1 MAFTGRSEEV
11 ERLTS
16 SVLTSF
22 EGRTALVVV
31 TGEPGIGKSTLVE
44 KTLERIECT
53 VARGSCLPEGGLEYA
68 PFAEA
73 LREIGLERTIR
84 FSPDP
89 DLQALLVTDSSG
101 ILLAWAGREMTVDPD
116 IFTSMLSAVGMF
128 VADSL
133 APVSEGGEYLRE
145 LKYGDYTLF
154 ITAGSAFTLV
164 AIMKGYASEYLVADL
179 DDLLNRIEDSYSH
192 ILEAWNGDMDKMKG
206 VQSLLER
213 FIEESGERTYSL
225 DQKHRAEWI
234 HTNVMRGLERHLRG
248 ERGPLAVVLEDIH
261 WMDEASVALLHHL
274 LRGLRDLPVCFL
286 ATARSDELPR
296 NRAVMELLNHLKREG
311 AVETLHLGP
320 LSVEN
325 TRIIMEEILGREVD
339 PETVELVHGRTEG
352 VPLYV
357 EEMARLLS
365 RMPSGADLDMI
376 PPTMEGVV
384 LRRLEFV
391 DDRELLEFCAVCGY
405 EIDVQAVAEVMGMRR
420 LGVLRALRKVA
431 EETGLVEMRREGVRF
446 HHRFERDVIYSSI
459 PPPLREEYEVVFGE
473 YYEEGGDFYRA
484 AVHYHRGGDAGRARE
499 CALRAASALEEEF
512 AYPSALQMYRMA
524 ADLSEGEERA
534 RLLTRAGRLCMV
546 IGRWDEAHGM
556 FREALKTVE
565 SADALVGL
573 GNLLLREGRTEEAAD
588 AFRRALSAHSFSE
601 RERIRAK
608 YGLAVCSVRMGDVE
622 EAERLMEEY
631 LEEVRERGW
640 KRAVAEALMGMG
652 GLRWY
657 AGDLEGARKHYEEA
671 LNISEGGKMLDLVAE
686 INHNLCV
693 VLGRMGLYDEAV
705 KRGERS
711 VEIKEK
717 IGAISEI
724 GTTHNSMGR
733 IHFTRG
739 RMTEAEEHYRKALEY
754 ARKVGDARLE
764 GISLSNLGILYYYLG
779 RFEDALEHLRDALAP
794 LTRTGDRFAETEARL
809 YIATILGIRGDLDGA
824 SEEVGTV
831 ERFLMDLRRD
841 DLETWFAIVST
852 FIAAR
857 RKGDYGHLLYMAD
870 YFKREGK
877 FLYAG
882 ITYHLHHIATGD
894 QTSRERAVEMYE
906 RDEFLA
912 PIGILRAR

>member
-1 MAFTGRSEEV
+1 MAFTGRSAEV
-11 ERLTS
+11 ERLASAVLS
-16 SVLTSF
+16 SFQGETGLVL
-22 EGRTALVVV
+22 V

-44 KTLERIECT
+44 RTLERIDCT

-73 LREIGLERTIR
+73 LREIDLERTIR
-84 FSPDP
+84 YSPDP

-133 APVSEGGEYLRE
+133 APVSTGGEYLRE

-154 ITAGSAFTLV
+154 ITAGEGFTLV
-164 AIMKGYASEYLVADL
+164 AIMKGHASEYLVTDL
-179 DDLLNRIEDSYSH
+179 EDLLSRIEDTHSH
-192 ILEAWNGDMDKMKG
+192 VLEAWNGDMDKMKG
-206 VQSLLER
+206 VESMLER

-234 HTNVMRGLERHLRG
+234 HTNVMRGLERYLRG
-248 ERGPLAVVLEDIH
+248 GRPLAVVLEDIH

-274 LRGLRDLPVCFL
+274 IRGLRSLPVCFV

-296 NRAVMELLNHLKREG
+296 NAAVMQLLNHLKREE

-320 LSVEN
+320 LSADS
-325 TRIIMEEILGREVD
+325 TRAILEEILDGGVD
-339 PETVELVHGRTEG
+339 PAIVDLVHGRAEG

-365 RMPSGADLDMI
+365 RMPPGESPDMI

-391 DDRELLEFCAVCGY
+391 ENRELLEVCSVCGY

-431 EETGLVEMRREGVRF
+431 EETGLVEMHREGVRF
-446 HHRFERDVIYSSI
+446 HHRFERDVVYGSI

-473 YYEEGGDFYRA
+473 YYEEKGDFYRA
-484 AVHYHRGGDAGRARE
+484 AIHYHKGGDAERARE
-499 CALRAASALEEEF
+499 CALRAASALEGEF
-512 AYPSALQMYRMA
+512 AYPSALHMYRMA

-534 RLLTRAGRLCMV
+534 RLLARAGRLCMV
-546 IGRWDEAHGM
+546 IGRWDEAHEM
-556 FREALKTVE
+556 FQEALKMGE

-573 GNLLLREGRTEEAAD
+573 GNLLLREGRTEEAAE
-588 AFRRALSAHSFSE
+588 AFRGALSAPSFSE
-601 RERIRAK
+601 SEKIRAK

-622 EAERLMEEY
+622 GAERLMEEY
-631 LEEVRERGW
+631 LEEVSGRGW

-657 AGDLEGARKHYEEA
+657 AGDLDGAREYYEKA
-671 LNISEGGKMLDLVAE
+671 LRISEEERMLDLVGE

-693 VLGRMGLYDEAV
+693 VLGRLGMYEEAV

-724 GTTHNSMGR
+724 GTTHNSIGR
-733 IHFTRG
+733 IHFSRG
-739 RMTEAEEHYRKALEY
+739 QMEEAESHYRKALGY

-764 GISLSNLGILYYYLG
+764 GISLSNLGILHYYLG
-779 RFEDALEHLRDALAP
+779 RFDEALKCLREALQP

-809 YIATILGIRGDLDGA
+809 YIATILGIQGDVKGA
-824 SEEVGTV
+824 SEELSAV
-831 ERFLMDLRRD
+831 ERFLMDLRRE
-841 DLETWFAIVST
+841 DLETWFTIVST

-857 RKGDYGHLLYMAD
+857 KKSDYGHLLYMAD
-870 YFKREGK
+870 YFRREGK

-882 ITYHLHHIATGD
+882 ITYHLHHIATGNGD
-894 QTSRERAVEMYE
+894 SRQRALEMYE
-906 RDEFLA
+906 RDDFLA
-912 PIGILRAR
+912 PVALLRR